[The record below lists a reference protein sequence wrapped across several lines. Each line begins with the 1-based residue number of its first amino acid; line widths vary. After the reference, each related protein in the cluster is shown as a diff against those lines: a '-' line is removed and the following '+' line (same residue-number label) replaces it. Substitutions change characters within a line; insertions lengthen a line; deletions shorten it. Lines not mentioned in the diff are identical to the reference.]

1 MQERQSSLRGQRAL
15 YENFKPSVII
25 GVNRKRSPPQTPC
38 RCGAVE
44 LHDSERGREIKKKI
58 FCH

>member
-25 GVNRKRSPPQTPC
+25 GVIENGPPHKH
-38 RCGAVE
+38 RVGAVQLSCTIQSVAE
-44 LHDSERGREIKKKI
+44 K
-58 FCH
+58 